1 MLDFAS
7 GGSLASKPGD
17 RNCQQSNASPTA
29 TDNTI
34 QRGNPTS
41 ISRNKSMMV
50 DAIIGLK
57 LESAR
62 PKYHRLVRRID
73 DVEEEFDIEK

>member
-1 MLDFAS
+1 
-7 GGSLASKPGD
+7 
-17 RNCQQSNASPTA
+17 
-29 TDNTI
+29 
-34 QRGNPTS
+34 
-41 ISRNKSMMV
+41 MV